1 MKDIINTL
9 LLLLI
14 VGSFTCAQSFRDQ
27 TDDYRDKYK
36 KEFLHTSNSPL
47 KEADLP
53 FLQFYDPDSTYR
65 VTARFEKSKSES
77 FEMPTYS
84 GVKKTYVKYGTLKF
98 RLNGRKYSLNVYRS
112 LSLLAIAKY
121 KDYLFIPF
129 KDKTNGNVSYG
140 GGRYLDLKTTDLKDN
155 TYVLDFNKAY
165 NPYCAYTDGYN
176 CPIPPSANHLTVE
189 INAGEKKFDKTHQE
203 ARLR

>member
-1 MKDIINTL
+1 MKNIINTL
-9 LLLLI
+9 LLLLV
-14 VGSFTCAQSFRDQ
+14 VGSFACAQNFRDQ
-27 TDDYRDKYK
+27 TYAYRDKYR
-36 KEFLHTSNSPL
+36 KEFLNTSNSPL

-65 VTARFEKSKSES
+65 VEARFEKSKSES

-84 GVKKTYVKYGTLKF
+84 GVKKTYVKYGTLRFK
-98 RLNGRKYSLNVYRS
+98 LNGRKLSLNVYRS
-112 LSLLAIAKY
+112 LSLLAVAKY

-129 KDKTNGNVSYG
+129 KDKTNGAISYG

-176 CPIPPSANHLTVE
+176 CPIPPAANHLAIE
-189 INAGEKKFDKTHQE
+189 IKAGEKNFDKTHQE